1 MMATGIKYS
10 RRVYPVAM
18 VERNRDEST
27 GQFAGEV
34 TADDV
39 VAAVRAHDPA
49 ATSEIGDELGVSR
62 QAADRRLRR
71 LRDDGRVSSKKIG
84 ASLVWFMPRETGARP
99 AHVDADAFDADD
111 LQGDA
116 STTLAD
122 DAGARAGESDA
133 GDVDRVALP
142 DDVPSGVDG
151 DAARDA
157 IDAAREFVRTDGPA
171 SAREIVAAVMP
182 AHALGYDVPELEP
195 GDRYRG
201 AWWCRIVKPGLD
213 GLDDVVYRENHQD
226 YAHADDVDHD

>member
-1 MMATGIKYS
+1 MG
-10 RRVYPVAM
+10 
-18 VERNRDEST
+18 ERTRDEST
-27 GQFAGEV
+27 GQFAGDV
-34 TADDV
+34 TDADV

-84 ASLVWFMPRETGARP
+84 ASLVWFMPRETGARA
-99 AHVDADAFDADD
+99 AHGAGDTFDVAD

-122 DAGARAGESDA
+122 DADA
-133 GDVDRVALP
+133 HADRVALP

-157 IDAAREFVRTDGPA
+157 LDAAREFLRTDGPA

-201 AWWCRIVKPGLD
+201 AWWRRIVKPGLD

-226 YAHADDVDHD
+226 YAHVDAVDHE

>member
-1 MMATGIKYS
+1 MG
-10 RRVYPVAM
+10 
-18 VERNRDEST
+18 ERTRDTS
-27 GQFAGEV
+27 GRYQSNV
-34 TADDV
+34 TDDDV

-49 ATSEIGDELGVSR
+49 ATSEVADAVDVTR
-62 QAADRRLRR
+62 QAVDRRLRR

-84 ASLVWFMPRETGARP
+84 ASLVWFMPRETGARA
-99 AHVDADAFDADD
+99 AHDAGDTFDAAD

-116 STTLAD
+116 TTTLAD
-122 DAGARAGESDA
+122 DADAHGGGSDA
-133 GDVDRVALP
+133 GDAAGVALP

-157 IDAAREFVRTDGPA
+157 LDAAREFLRTDGPA

-201 AWWCRIVKPGLD
+201 AWWRRIVKPGLD

-226 YAHADDVDHD
+226 YAHVDTVDHD

>member
-1 MMATGIKYS
+1 MG
-10 RRVYPVAM
+10 
-18 VERNRDEST
+18 ERTRDGST
-27 GQFAGEV
+27 GQFTGEV

-84 ASLVWFMPRETGARP
+84 ASLVWFLPREAGGRP
-99 AHVDADAFDADD
+99 AHATETPDMADGLPADGVDETRRT
-111 LQGDA
+111 GD
-116 STTLAD
+116 
-122 DAGARAGESDA
+122 ESDA
-133 GDVDRVALP
+133 GDAAGVALP

-157 IDAAREFVRTDGPA
+157 IDAAREFLRTDGPA

-182 AHALGYDVPELEP
+182 AHTLGYDVPELEP

-201 AWWCRIVKPGLD
+201 AWWRRIVKPGLD

-226 YAHADDVDHD
+226 YAYAVDHE